1 MYLYKV
7 SVLFLEKR
15 PDMLYNKAGIKS
27 RESLTANP
35 QYNDIEGIENER

>member
-15 PDMLYNKAGIKS
+15 SDMLYNKAGIKS
-27 RESLTANP
+27 RVSLSANP
-35 QYNDIEGIENER
+35 KFNDIEGIENER